1 MRGAKPK
8 VDNVIPMAG
17 NAPKP
22 VPVAPDLMSEQGK
35 EVWDRLAPEMVRKDR
50 LEPHHEDLFA
60 AYCEAVADVVELTS
74 NIAMN
79 GRTYTVKTRN
89 GMQQKKTSDW
99 QARQDALS
107 NMTRLGALFGMSP
120 VDDQRLAG
128 GGQADFFAE
137 LERQLRGGD

>member
-8 VDNVIPMAG
+8 VDNVIPMRG
-17 NAPKP
+17 DAPKP
-22 VPVAPDLMSEQGK
+22 VPAAPDLMSERGK
-35 EVWDRLAPEMVRKDR
+35 EVWDRLASEMVRKDR

-99 QARQDALS
+99 QARQDALA

-128 GGQADFFAE
+128 GGQGDLFD
-137 LERQLRGGD
+137 QLLREMRGGN